1 MKPVLIAL
9 VLFAGQAMTMQD
21 KPVVHLKPHTDII
34 LEAFDTS
41 LLELSQAPQIVYLP
55 ATPPKPNG
63 KGQQWTID
71 VKNFGPLPVTVS
83 DKGAF
88 GVPVATGQ
96 TVHILSNGSKYI
108 LKH

>member
-1 MKPVLIAL
+1 MIAFVRFAAPGLI
-9 VLFAGQAMTMQD
+9 MQD
-21 KPVVHLKPHTDII
+21 KPVVHLKPHTDITC
-34 LEAFDTS
+34 EAFDTS

-88 GVPVATGQ
+88 GVPVAVGQ
-96 TVHILSNGSKYI
+96 TVHILSSNGSKYI
-108 LKH
+108 VRH